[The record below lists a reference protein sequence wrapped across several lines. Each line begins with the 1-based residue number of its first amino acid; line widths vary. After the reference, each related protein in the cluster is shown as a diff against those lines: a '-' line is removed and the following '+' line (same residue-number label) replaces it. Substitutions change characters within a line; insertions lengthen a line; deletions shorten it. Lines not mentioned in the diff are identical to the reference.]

1 MKSTILLW
9 GQLKSLAEADSL
21 ELEVPEPHTIE
32 NAVGTLVKAKAA
44 LKPML
49 VDENNQPQ
57 ASIVVFADGVQV
69 ISREETPLSEG
80 MEITLMSPI
89 SGG

>member
-1 MKSTILLW
+1 MKINILLW

-21 ELEVPEPHTIE
+21 ELDVSEPYTIK
-32 NAVGTLVKAKAA
+32 NAVDTLVQANPA

-49 VDENNQPQ
+49 VDENSQPQ
-57 ASIVVFADGVQV
+57 PSIVVFAEGVQV
-69 ISREETPLSEG
+69 ISREETPLAEG
-80 MEITLMSPI
+80 MELTLMSPI

>member
-1 MKSTILLW
+1 MKINILLW

-32 NAVGTLVKAKAA
+32 NAVDTLVKANAA

-49 VDENNQPQ
+49 FDENDRPQ

-80 MEITLMSPI
+80 MELTLMSPI

>member
-1 MKSTILLW
+1 MKINILLW

-32 NAVGTLVKAKAA
+32 NVLDTLIKAKIA
-44 LKPML
+44 LKPL
-49 VDENNQPQ
+49 LIDENNHPRE
-57 ASIVVFADGVQV
+57 SIVVFADGVQV

-80 MEITLMSPI
+80 MELTLMSPI